1 MDTKGKAFKIVV
13 VGIVLIIVQS
23 FFQQYTTITEIYSR
37 YVGYLIPVIYAF
49 FIAIFMEPIVTFFE
63 KRLKMNRIVSIGVTI
78 FLLILL
84 IIGFIGIVAPQIG
97 KSLKELYFKLPYM
110 QDKIEFYTKE
120 IIKFL
125 KAKGLIIMGDAEL
138 QDSLLS
144 IVKKNT
150 KYIQDVGISAVLN
163 IVWWTVALTK
173 FFIGFFLGILILINK
188 EYFVDFIQKIIK
200 LIFGQERGKNF
211 IVFLEKSRTIL
222 LKFVCGRIIV
232 SAAVGFITFIVMLL
246 TSTPYAL
253 LTGVMMGLGNMIP
266 YVGSIIAGALAVFLV
281 ILAQPTKI
289 IFLFLAIMIAQA
301 VDGWIIGPKIVGES
315 VGMGTFWIIVSILI
329 GVSLFGPIGMFF
341 GVPAFAMIK
350 LIYYNCLRKEEEKVN
365 ICQKK

>member
-1 MDTKGKAFKIVV
+1 MDTKKKGFKIVLI
-13 VGIVLIIVQS
+13 GIVLIIIQS

-37 YVGYLIPVIYAF
+37 YIGYLIPVIYAF
-49 FIAIFMEPIVTFFE
+49 FIAVFLEPIVTFFE
-63 KRLKMNRIVSIGVTI
+63 KKLKMNRILSIGVTI
-78 FLLILL
+78 CLLILL
-84 IIGFIGIVAPQIG
+84 IIGFIGIIAPQIG
-97 KSLKELYFKLPYM
+97 KSLKELYFKLPIM
-110 QDKIEFYTKE
+110 QDKIEIYTRE

-125 KAKGLIIMGDAEL
+125 KAKGLIIMGDAQL
-138 QDSLLS
+138 QANLLN

-150 KYIQDVGISAVLN
+150 KYIQDFGISAVLN
-163 IVWWTVALTK
+163 IVSWGIVLTK
-173 FFIGFFLGILILINK
+173 FFIGFFLAILILINK
-188 EYFVDFIQKIIK
+188 EYFIDFIQKIIK
-200 LIFGQERGKNF
+200 LILGQEKGNNF
-211 IVFLEKSRTIL
+211 VIFLEKSRSIL

-253 LTGVMMGLGNMIP
+253 LTGVMMGIGNMIP
-266 YVGSIIAGALAVFLV
+266 YVGSIVAGALAVFLV
-281 ILAQPTKI
+281 VLAQPTKI

-329 GVSLFGPIGMFF
+329 GGSLFGPIGMFF
-341 GVPAFAMIK
+341 GVPVFAMIK
-350 LIYYNCLRKEEEKVN
+350 LIYYNYLRKEEEKID